1 MHLPSRLEALSRL
14 IAAARPGGWV
24 TAIDPDFTTVEL
36 IGANPTWERSWS
48 VFLDA
53 LVAGGW
59 DPGYGRR
66 LANDMRAAGLVDVD
80 ASHVGSCGPGGS
92 LILVLLSLTI
102 ERLRERMLG
111 LGADDES
118 VDEARRLLEDPASTF
133 TAQTTYVAHGRRPQ

>member
-1 MHLPSRLEALSRL
+1 
-14 IAAARPGGWV
+14 
-24 TAIDPDFTTVEL
+24 
-36 IGANPTWERSWS
+36 
-48 VFLDA
+48 
-53 LVAGGW
+53 
-59 DPGYGRR
+59 
-66 LANDMRAAGLVDVD
+66 LVDVD